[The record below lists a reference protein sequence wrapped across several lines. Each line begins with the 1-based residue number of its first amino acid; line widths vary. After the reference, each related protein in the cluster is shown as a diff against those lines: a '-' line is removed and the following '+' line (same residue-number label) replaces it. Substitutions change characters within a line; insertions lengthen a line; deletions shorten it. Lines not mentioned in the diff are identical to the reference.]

1 MSWQLTLNI
10 NKHVFNY
17 FPFSGLKG
25 VQKNFLLVQPSH
37 SLDFVSHH
45 SSCILGDHL
54 LRYALVV
61 MTYRKVPLIRLWC
74 IRVSM
79 ATHFPSRSI
88 GIEIWMMFSWIK
100 LRLFEIETVI
110 SVSILHPGF

>member
-1 MSWQLTLNI
+1 MFLTI
-10 NKHVFNY
+10 

-25 VQKNFLLVQPSH
+25 VQKTSYWYNPSIH
-37 SLDFVSHH
+37 SISYPTIHH
-45 SSCILGDHL
+45 AYWVTIYFKC
-54 LRYALVV
+54 ALVV
-61 MTYRKVPLIRLWC
+61 MTYRKVPFIHLWC

-79 ATHFPSRSI
+79 AIHFPSRSI